1 MKKFLFFTVTALSAL
16 AFGCNKIKSIAN
28 INVDIPYN
36 TQVSVPQIPG
46 DTYGVPIPGT
56 VVVFPTVSAPTNS
69 QQYLNQYHTS
79 SSNIVQIDLKS
90 LFMQILSP
98 ATQNFDFLDT
108 VQLYMSAPM
117 LPEVLMAYQ
126 YNIPK
131 GSTTLNLTTIT
142 EVDMKSYFLADTM
155 YLRMRT
161 YINAVPASGTQ
172 LNIAT
177 TFHMIA
183 NPLD

>member
-1 MKKFLFFTVTALSAL
+1 
-16 AFGCNKIKSIAN
+16 
-28 INVDIPYN
+28 
-36 TQVSVPQIPG
+36 
-46 DTYGVPIPGT
+46 
-56 VVVFPTVSAPTNS
+56 
-69 QQYLNQYHTS
+69 
-79 SSNIVQIDLKS
+79 
-90 LFMQILSP
+90 MQILSP